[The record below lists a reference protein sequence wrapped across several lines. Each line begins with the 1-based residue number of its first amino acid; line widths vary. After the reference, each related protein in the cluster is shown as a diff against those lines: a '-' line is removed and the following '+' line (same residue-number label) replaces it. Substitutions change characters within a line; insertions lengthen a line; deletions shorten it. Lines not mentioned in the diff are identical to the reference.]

1 MSIVFLLS
9 VILKGLGAVLEVLL
23 QVMITRMLGLAGYGT
38 YSTWVSAADLV
49 YWVLFSGITKCNTFY
64 LSNKGTEL
72 RRFKAKY
79 YSCYVLPVLTTLVLV
94 LALEKGRGGYTVI
107 ALITGMELLVMD
119 HSSTMMAQGQPGC
132 ALFGEYVLGR
142 LFLVLGTLVLYKT
155 ERLSLGT
162 LLALYVIQYAGILV
176 FFLIKRDREPRR
188 DISKEL
194 SLRKW
199 GSYQRADLIQALIS
213 QMPILLQY
221 FFTGAFEAGI
231 VSVVLMVKKLVNFI
245 SGPTAKVFLPEFSR
259 MYHAGDKAGI
269 KQCYAS
275 IMRIQMLFAGS
286 MAVVLVGYPQVLLSI
301 LAEELLPY
309 TKQFVGCALV
319 FILIATLGPCSGVL
333 QMTGNEKKDN
343 LYREAA
349 LGVMLVL
356 LFVMRGSRLVM
367 LYALCVQAL
376 LEGLVKYWYVCR
388 WMQGSAV
395 KLKTYCIWWSVPAA
409 VIAGGCL
416 LHLQHSALAMLLAAG
431 LIDIVDTLGGV
442 DVYSELA
449 FQTGKESGCIVDV
462 QEGWNHLNGEQ
473 ALAFSRERHALA
485 DGDNQRGKNQ
495 QAVLTAML
503 RKCLSPTMLLKA
515 GTIMNQ
521 VSSEVETN
529 LSQAQINSLIKYQL
543 NKNATWTIQSVAA
556 TGTNDKG
563 YCYSSGDKLLF
574 IMDPDE
580 DVVQKIIDLANVV
593 EEGGTLED
601 GESLN

>member
-1 MSIVFLLS
+1 MERQRKTAKNTSHNRRGRVKESKRSKRNRF
-9 VILKGLGAVLEVLL
+9 GAVCIVI
-23 QVMITRMLGLAGYGT
+23 QTIA
-38 YSTWVSAADLV
+38 S
-49 YWVLFSGITKCNTFY
+49 
-64 LSNKGTEL
+64 
-72 RRFKAKY
+72 
-79 YSCYVLPVLTTLVLV
+79 
-94 LALEKGRGGYTVI
+94 I
-107 ALITGMELLVMD
+107 ALMIVLNLLGMIPLKYL
-119 HSSTMMAQGQPGC
+119 
-132 ALFGEYVLGR
+132 
-142 LFLVLGTLVLYKT
+142 
-155 ERLSLGT
+155 
-162 LLALYVIQYAGILV
+162 ILV
-176 FFLIKRDREPRR
+176 
-188 DISKEL
+188 
-194 SLRKW
+194 
-199 GSYQRADLIQALIS
+199 A
-213 QMPILLQY
+213 
-221 FFTGAFEAGI
+221 
-231 VSVVLMVKKLVNFI
+231 
-245 SGPTAKVFLPEFSR
+245 
-259 MYHAGDKAGI
+259 
-269 KQCYAS
+269 
-275 IMRIQMLFAGS
+275 
-286 MAVVLVGYPQVLLSI
+286 
-301 LAEELLPY
+301 
-309 TKQFVGCALV
+309 
-319 FILIATLGPCSGVL
+319 
-333 QMTGNEKKDN
+333 
-343 LYREAA
+343 
-349 LGVMLVL
+349 VL
-356 LFVMRGSRLVM
+356 LFFFWCITLNSQVARRKKGTFGKVFSLLLTFCLFIGSYYVAEANDMISRITGGNYKVDKMIVAVRADDPAETLEDAADYTFGVQFSKGSDNM
-367 LYALCVQAL
+367 QAAVSDIQKQIGSEIQTTECDSVQTQAQQLLDGKVDAIIYNVAYTSLMEENVTDFSKKIKILYTFDIRVQLDFGNSGATDDSITKEPFTIYISGIDTYGEVSETSRSDVNL
-376 LEGLVKYWYVCR
+376 I
-388 WMQGSAV
+388 AV
-395 KLKTYCIWWSVPAA
+395 VNPKTYQILLVTTPRDYYVP
-409 VIAGGCL
+409 IPGISGGQKDKLTHAGIYGIDASMRTL
-416 LHLQHSALAMLLAAG
+416 GQLYETDINYYARLNFTS

>member
-1 MSIVFLLS
+1 MERQRKTAKNTSHNRRGRVKESKRSKRNRF
-9 VILKGLGAVLEVLL
+9 GAVCIVI
-23 QVMITRMLGLAGYGT
+23 QTIA
-38 YSTWVSAADLV
+38 S
-49 YWVLFSGITKCNTFY
+49 
-64 LSNKGTEL
+64 
-72 RRFKAKY
+72 
-79 YSCYVLPVLTTLVLV
+79 
-94 LALEKGRGGYTVI
+94 I
-107 ALITGMELLVMD
+107 ALMIVLNLLGMIPLKYL
-119 HSSTMMAQGQPGC
+119 
-132 ALFGEYVLGR
+132 
-142 LFLVLGTLVLYKT
+142 
-155 ERLSLGT
+155 
-162 LLALYVIQYAGILV
+162 ILV
-176 FFLIKRDREPRR
+176 
-188 DISKEL
+188 
-194 SLRKW
+194 
-199 GSYQRADLIQALIS
+199 A
-213 QMPILLQY
+213 
-221 FFTGAFEAGI
+221 
-231 VSVVLMVKKLVNFI
+231 
-245 SGPTAKVFLPEFSR
+245 
-259 MYHAGDKAGI
+259 
-269 KQCYAS
+269 
-275 IMRIQMLFAGS
+275 
-286 MAVVLVGYPQVLLSI
+286 
-301 LAEELLPY
+301 
-309 TKQFVGCALV
+309 
-319 FILIATLGPCSGVL
+319 
-333 QMTGNEKKDN
+333 
-343 LYREAA
+343 
-349 LGVMLVL
+349 VL
-356 LFVMRGSRLVM
+356 LFFFWCITLNSQVARRKKGTFGKVFSLLLTFCLFIGSYYVAEANDMISRITGGNYKVDKMIVAVRADDPAETLEDAADYTFGVQFSKGSDNM
-367 LYALCVQAL
+367 QDAVSDIQKQIGSEIQTTECDSVQTQAQQLLDGKVDAIIYNGAYTSLMEENVTDFSKKIKILYTFDIRVQLDFGNSGATDDSITKEPFTIYISGIDTYGEVSETSRSDVNL
-376 LEGLVKYWYVCR
+376 I
-388 WMQGSAV
+388 AV
-395 KLKTYCIWWSVPAA
+395 VNPKTYQILLVTTPRDYYVP
-409 VIAGGCL
+409 IPGISGGQKDKLTHAGIYGIDASMRTL
-416 LHLQHSALAMLLAAG
+416 GQLYETDINYYARLNFTS

>member
-1 MSIVFLLS
+1 MERQRKTAKNTSHNRRGRVKESKRSKRNRF
-9 VILKGLGAVLEVLL
+9 GAVCIVI
-23 QVMITRMLGLAGYGT
+23 QTIA
-38 YSTWVSAADLV
+38 S
-49 YWVLFSGITKCNTFY
+49 
-64 LSNKGTEL
+64 
-72 RRFKAKY
+72 
-79 YSCYVLPVLTTLVLV
+79 
-94 LALEKGRGGYTVI
+94 I
-107 ALITGMELLVMD
+107 ALMIVLNLLGMIPLKYL
-119 HSSTMMAQGQPGC
+119 
-132 ALFGEYVLGR
+132 
-142 LFLVLGTLVLYKT
+142 
-155 ERLSLGT
+155 
-162 LLALYVIQYAGILV
+162 ILV
-176 FFLIKRDREPRR
+176 
-188 DISKEL
+188 
-194 SLRKW
+194 
-199 GSYQRADLIQALIS
+199 A
-213 QMPILLQY
+213 
-221 FFTGAFEAGI
+221 
-231 VSVVLMVKKLVNFI
+231 
-245 SGPTAKVFLPEFSR
+245 
-259 MYHAGDKAGI
+259 
-269 KQCYAS
+269 
-275 IMRIQMLFAGS
+275 
-286 MAVVLVGYPQVLLSI
+286 
-301 LAEELLPY
+301 
-309 TKQFVGCALV
+309 
-319 FILIATLGPCSGVL
+319 
-333 QMTGNEKKDN
+333 
-343 LYREAA
+343 
-349 LGVMLVL
+349 VL
-356 LFVMRGSRLVM
+356 LFFFWCITLNSQVARRKKGTFGKVFSLLLTFCLFIGSYYVAEANDMISRITGGNYKVDKMIVAVRADDPAETLEDAADYTFGVQFSKGSDNM
-367 LYALCVQAL
+367 QAAVSDIQKQIGSEIQTTECDSVQTQAQQLLDGKVDAIIYNGAYTSLMEENVTDFSKKIKILYTFDIRVQLDFGNSGATDDSITKESFTIYISGIDTYGEVSETSRSDVNL
-376 LEGLVKYWYVCR
+376 I
-388 WMQGSAV
+388 AV
-395 KLKTYCIWWSVPAA
+395 VNPKTYQILLVTTPRDYYVP
-409 VIAGGCL
+409 IPGISGGQKDKLTHAGIYGIDASMRTL
-416 LHLQHSALAMLLAAG
+416 GQLYETDINYYARLNFTS

>member
-1 MSIVFLLS
+1 MERQRKTAKNTSHNRRGRVKESKRSKRNRF
-9 VILKGLGAVLEVLL
+9 GAVCIVI
-23 QVMITRMLGLAGYGT
+23 QTIA
-38 YSTWVSAADLV
+38 S
-49 YWVLFSGITKCNTFY
+49 
-64 LSNKGTEL
+64 
-72 RRFKAKY
+72 
-79 YSCYVLPVLTTLVLV
+79 
-94 LALEKGRGGYTVI
+94 I
-107 ALITGMELLVMD
+107 ALMIVLNLLGMIPLKYL
-119 HSSTMMAQGQPGC
+119 
-132 ALFGEYVLGR
+132 
-142 LFLVLGTLVLYKT
+142 
-155 ERLSLGT
+155 
-162 LLALYVIQYAGILV
+162 ILV
-176 FFLIKRDREPRR
+176 
-188 DISKEL
+188 
-194 SLRKW
+194 
-199 GSYQRADLIQALIS
+199 A
-213 QMPILLQY
+213 
-221 FFTGAFEAGI
+221 
-231 VSVVLMVKKLVNFI
+231 
-245 SGPTAKVFLPEFSR
+245 
-259 MYHAGDKAGI
+259 
-269 KQCYAS
+269 
-275 IMRIQMLFAGS
+275 
-286 MAVVLVGYPQVLLSI
+286 
-301 LAEELLPY
+301 
-309 TKQFVGCALV
+309 
-319 FILIATLGPCSGVL
+319 
-333 QMTGNEKKDN
+333 
-343 LYREAA
+343 
-349 LGVMLVL
+349 VL
-356 LFVMRGSRLVM
+356 LFFFWCITLNSQVARRKEGTFGKVFSLLLTFCLFIGSYYVAEANDMISRITGGNYKVDKMIVAVRADDPAETLEDAADYTFGVQFSKGSDNM
-367 LYALCVQAL
+367 QAAVSDIQKQIGSEIQTTECDSVQTQAQQLLDGKVDAIIYNGAYTSLMEENVTDFSKKIKILYTFDIRVQLDFGNSGATDDSITKEPFTIYISGIDTYGEVSETSRSDVNL
-376 LEGLVKYWYVCR
+376 I
-388 WMQGSAV
+388 AV
-395 KLKTYCIWWSVPAA
+395 VNPKTYQILLVTTPRDYYVP
-409 VIAGGCL
+409 IPGISGGQKDKLTHAGIYGIDASMRTL
-416 LHLQHSALAMLLAAG
+416 GQLYETDINYYARLNFTS

>member
-1 MSIVFLLS
+1 MERQRKTAKNTSHNRRGRVKESKRSKRNRF
-9 VILKGLGAVLEVLL
+9 GAVCIVI
-23 QVMITRMLGLAGYGT
+23 QTIA
-38 YSTWVSAADLV
+38 S
-49 YWVLFSGITKCNTFY
+49 
-64 LSNKGTEL
+64 
-72 RRFKAKY
+72 
-79 YSCYVLPVLTTLVLV
+79 
-94 LALEKGRGGYTVI
+94 I
-107 ALITGMELLVMD
+107 ALMIVLNLLGMIPLKYL
-119 HSSTMMAQGQPGC
+119 
-132 ALFGEYVLGR
+132 
-142 LFLVLGTLVLYKT
+142 
-155 ERLSLGT
+155 
-162 LLALYVIQYAGILV
+162 ILV
-176 FFLIKRDREPRR
+176 
-188 DISKEL
+188 
-194 SLRKW
+194 
-199 GSYQRADLIQALIS
+199 A
-213 QMPILLQY
+213 
-221 FFTGAFEAGI
+221 
-231 VSVVLMVKKLVNFI
+231 
-245 SGPTAKVFLPEFSR
+245 
-259 MYHAGDKAGI
+259 
-269 KQCYAS
+269 
-275 IMRIQMLFAGS
+275 
-286 MAVVLVGYPQVLLSI
+286 
-301 LAEELLPY
+301 
-309 TKQFVGCALV
+309 
-319 FILIATLGPCSGVL
+319 
-333 QMTGNEKKDN
+333 
-343 LYREAA
+343 
-349 LGVMLVL
+349 VL
-356 LFVMRGSRLVM
+356 LFFFWCITLNSQVARRKKGTFGKVFSLLLTFCLFIGSYYVAEANDMISRITGGNYKVDKMIVAVWADDPAETLEDAADYTFGVQFSKGSDNM
-367 LYALCVQAL
+367 QAAVSDIQKQIGSEIQTTECDSVQTQAQQLLDGKVDAIIYNGAYTSLMEENVTDFSKKIKILYTFDIRVQLDFGNSGATDDSITKEPFTIYISGIDTYGEVSETSRSDVNL
-376 LEGLVKYWYVCR
+376 I
-388 WMQGSAV
+388 AV
-395 KLKTYCIWWSVPAA
+395 VNPKTYQILLVTTPRDYYVP
-409 VIAGGCL
+409 IPGISGGQKDKLTHAGIYGIDASMRTL
-416 LHLQHSALAMLLAAG
+416 GQLYETDINYYARLNFTS

>member
-1 MSIVFLLS
+1 MERQRKTAKNTSHNRRGRVKESKRSKRNRF
-9 VILKGLGAVLEVLL
+9 GAVCIVI
-23 QVMITRMLGLAGYGT
+23 QTIA
-38 YSTWVSAADLV
+38 S
-49 YWVLFSGITKCNTFY
+49 
-64 LSNKGTEL
+64 
-72 RRFKAKY
+72 
-79 YSCYVLPVLTTLVLV
+79 
-94 LALEKGRGGYTVI
+94 I
-107 ALITGMELLVMD
+107 ALMIVLNLLGMIPLKYL
-119 HSSTMMAQGQPGC
+119 
-132 ALFGEYVLGR
+132 
-142 LFLVLGTLVLYKT
+142 
-155 ERLSLGT
+155 
-162 LLALYVIQYAGILV
+162 ILV
-176 FFLIKRDREPRR
+176 
-188 DISKEL
+188 
-194 SLRKW
+194 
-199 GSYQRADLIQALIS
+199 A
-213 QMPILLQY
+213 
-221 FFTGAFEAGI
+221 
-231 VSVVLMVKKLVNFI
+231 
-245 SGPTAKVFLPEFSR
+245 
-259 MYHAGDKAGI
+259 
-269 KQCYAS
+269 
-275 IMRIQMLFAGS
+275 
-286 MAVVLVGYPQVLLSI
+286 
-301 LAEELLPY
+301 
-309 TKQFVGCALV
+309 
-319 FILIATLGPCSGVL
+319 
-333 QMTGNEKKDN
+333 
-343 LYREAA
+343 
-349 LGVMLVL
+349 VL
-356 LFVMRGSRLVM
+356 LFFFWCITLNSQVARRKKGTFGKVFSLLLTFCLFIGSYYVAEANDMISRITGGNYKVDKMIVAVRADDPAETLEDAADYTFGVQFSKGSDNM
-367 LYALCVQAL
+367 QAAVSDIQKQIGSEIQTTECDSVQTQAQQLLDGKGDAIIYNGAYTSLMEENVTDFSKKIKILYTFDIRVQLDFGNSGATDDSITKEPFTIYISGIDTYGEVSETSRSDVNL
-376 LEGLVKYWYVCR
+376 I
-388 WMQGSAV
+388 AV
-395 KLKTYCIWWSVPAA
+395 VNPKTYQILLVTTPRDYYVP
-409 VIAGGCL
+409 IPGISGGQKDKLTHAGIYGIDASMRTL
-416 LHLQHSALAMLLAAG
+416 GQLYETDINYYARLNFTS

>member
-1 MSIVFLLS
+1 MERQRKTAKNTSHNRRGRVKESKRSKRNRFGTVCIVIQTIAS
-9 VILKGLGAVLEVLL
+9 
-23 QVMITRMLGLAGYGT
+23 
-38 YSTWVSAADLV
+38 
-49 YWVLFSGITKCNTFY
+49 
-64 LSNKGTEL
+64 
-72 RRFKAKY
+72 
-79 YSCYVLPVLTTLVLV
+79 
-94 LALEKGRGGYTVI
+94 I
-107 ALITGMELLVMD
+107 ALMIVLNLLGMIPLKYL
-119 HSSTMMAQGQPGC
+119 
-132 ALFGEYVLGR
+132 
-142 LFLVLGTLVLYKT
+142 
-155 ERLSLGT
+155 
-162 LLALYVIQYAGILV
+162 ILV
-176 FFLIKRDREPRR
+176 
-188 DISKEL
+188 
-194 SLRKW
+194 
-199 GSYQRADLIQALIS
+199 A
-213 QMPILLQY
+213 
-221 FFTGAFEAGI
+221 
-231 VSVVLMVKKLVNFI
+231 
-245 SGPTAKVFLPEFSR
+245 
-259 MYHAGDKAGI
+259 
-269 KQCYAS
+269 
-275 IMRIQMLFAGS
+275 
-286 MAVVLVGYPQVLLSI
+286 
-301 LAEELLPY
+301 
-309 TKQFVGCALV
+309 
-319 FILIATLGPCSGVL
+319 
-333 QMTGNEKKDN
+333 
-343 LYREAA
+343 
-349 LGVMLVL
+349 VL
-356 LFVMRGSRLVM
+356 LFFFWCITLNSQVARRKKGTFGKVFSLLLTFCLFIGSYYVAEANDMISRITGGNYKVDKMIVAVRADEPAETLEDAADYTFGVQFSKGSDNM
-367 LYALCVQAL
+367 QAAVSDIQKQIGSEIQTTECDSVQTQAQQLLDGKVDAIIYNGAYTSLMEENVTDFSKKIKILYTFDIRVQLDFGNSGATDDSITKEPFTIYISGIDTYGEVSETSRSDVNL
-376 LEGLVKYWYVCR
+376 I
-388 WMQGSAV
+388 AV
-395 KLKTYCIWWSVPAA
+395 VNPKTYQILLVTTPRDYYVP
-409 VIAGGCL
+409 IPGISGGQKDKLTHAGIYGIDASMRTL
-416 LHLQHSALAMLLAAG
+416 GQLYETDINYYARLNFTS

>member
-1 MSIVFLLS
+1 MERQRKTAKNTSHNRRGRVKESKRSKRNRF
-9 VILKGLGAVLEVLL
+9 GAVCIVI
-23 QVMITRMLGLAGYGT
+23 QTIA
-38 YSTWVSAADLV
+38 S
-49 YWVLFSGITKCNTFY
+49 
-64 LSNKGTEL
+64 
-72 RRFKAKY
+72 
-79 YSCYVLPVLTTLVLV
+79 
-94 LALEKGRGGYTVI
+94 I
-107 ALITGMELLVMD
+107 ALMIVLNLLGMIPLKYL
-119 HSSTMMAQGQPGC
+119 
-132 ALFGEYVLGR
+132 
-142 LFLVLGTLVLYKT
+142 
-155 ERLSLGT
+155 
-162 LLALYVIQYAGILV
+162 ILV
-176 FFLIKRDREPRR
+176 
-188 DISKEL
+188 
-194 SLRKW
+194 
-199 GSYQRADLIQALIS
+199 A
-213 QMPILLQY
+213 
-221 FFTGAFEAGI
+221 
-231 VSVVLMVKKLVNFI
+231 
-245 SGPTAKVFLPEFSR
+245 
-259 MYHAGDKAGI
+259 
-269 KQCYAS
+269 
-275 IMRIQMLFAGS
+275 
-286 MAVVLVGYPQVLLSI
+286 
-301 LAEELLPY
+301 
-309 TKQFVGCALV
+309 
-319 FILIATLGPCSGVL
+319 
-333 QMTGNEKKDN
+333 
-343 LYREAA
+343 
-349 LGVMLVL
+349 VL
-356 LFVMRGSRLVM
+356 LFFFWCITLNSQVARRKKGTFGKVFSLLLTFCLFIGSYYVAEANDMISRITGGNYKVDKMIVAVRADDPAETLEDAADYTFGVQFSKGSDNM
-367 LYALCVQAL
+367 QAAVSDIQKQIGSEIQTTECDSVQTQVQQLLDGKVDAIIYNGAYTSLMEENVTDFSKKIKILYTFDIRVQLDFGNSGATDDSITKEPFTIYISGIDTYGEVSETSRSDVNL
-376 LEGLVKYWYVCR
+376 I
-388 WMQGSAV
+388 AV
-395 KLKTYCIWWSVPAA
+395 VNPKTYQILLVTTPRDYYVP
-409 VIAGGCL
+409 IPGISGGQKDKLTHAGIYGIDASMRTL
-416 LHLQHSALAMLLAAG
+416 GQLYETDINYYARLNFTS

>member
-1 MSIVFLLS
+1 MERQRKTAKNTSHNRRGRVKESKRSKRNRF
-9 VILKGLGAVLEVLL
+9 GAVCIVI
-23 QVMITRMLGLAGYGT
+23 QTIA
-38 YSTWVSAADLV
+38 S
-49 YWVLFSGITKCNTFY
+49 
-64 LSNKGTEL
+64 
-72 RRFKAKY
+72 
-79 YSCYVLPVLTTLVLV
+79 
-94 LALEKGRGGYTVI
+94 I
-107 ALITGMELLVMD
+107 ALMIVLNLLGMIPLKYL
-119 HSSTMMAQGQPGC
+119 
-132 ALFGEYVLGR
+132 
-142 LFLVLGTLVLYKT
+142 
-155 ERLSLGT
+155 
-162 LLALYVIQYAGILV
+162 ILV
-176 FFLIKRDREPRR
+176 
-188 DISKEL
+188 
-194 SLRKW
+194 
-199 GSYQRADLIQALIS
+199 A
-213 QMPILLQY
+213 
-221 FFTGAFEAGI
+221 
-231 VSVVLMVKKLVNFI
+231 
-245 SGPTAKVFLPEFSR
+245 
-259 MYHAGDKAGI
+259 
-269 KQCYAS
+269 
-275 IMRIQMLFAGS
+275 
-286 MAVVLVGYPQVLLSI
+286 
-301 LAEELLPY
+301 
-309 TKQFVGCALV
+309 
-319 FILIATLGPCSGVL
+319 
-333 QMTGNEKKDN
+333 
-343 LYREAA
+343 
-349 LGVMLVL
+349 VL
-356 LFVMRGSRLVM
+356 LFFFWCITLNSKVARRKKGTFGKVFSLLLTFCLFIGSYYVAEANDMISRITGGNYKVDKMIVAVRADDPAETLEDAADYTFGVQFSKGSDNM
-367 LYALCVQAL
+367 QAAVSDIQKQIGSEIQTTECDSVQTQAQQLLDGKVDAIIYNGAYTSLMEENVTDFSKKIKILYTFDIRVQLDFGNSGATDDSITKEPFTIYISGIDTYGEVSETSRSDVNL
-376 LEGLVKYWYVCR
+376 I
-388 WMQGSAV
+388 AV
-395 KLKTYCIWWSVPAA
+395 VNPKTYQILLVTTPRDYYVP
-409 VIAGGCL
+409 IPGISGGQKDKLTHAGIYGIDASMRTL
-416 LHLQHSALAMLLAAG
+416 GQLYETDINYYARLNFTS

>member
-1 MSIVFLLS
+1 MERQRKTAKNTSHNRRGRVKE
-9 VILKGLGAVLEVLL
+9 LKRSKRNRFGAVCIVI
-23 QVMITRMLGLAGYGT
+23 QTIA
-38 YSTWVSAADLV
+38 S
-49 YWVLFSGITKCNTFY
+49 
-64 LSNKGTEL
+64 
-72 RRFKAKY
+72 
-79 YSCYVLPVLTTLVLV
+79 
-94 LALEKGRGGYTVI
+94 I
-107 ALITGMELLVMD
+107 ALMIVLNLLGMIPLKYL
-119 HSSTMMAQGQPGC
+119 
-132 ALFGEYVLGR
+132 
-142 LFLVLGTLVLYKT
+142 
-155 ERLSLGT
+155 
-162 LLALYVIQYAGILV
+162 ILV
-176 FFLIKRDREPRR
+176 
-188 DISKEL
+188 
-194 SLRKW
+194 
-199 GSYQRADLIQALIS
+199 A
-213 QMPILLQY
+213 
-221 FFTGAFEAGI
+221 
-231 VSVVLMVKKLVNFI
+231 
-245 SGPTAKVFLPEFSR
+245 
-259 MYHAGDKAGI
+259 
-269 KQCYAS
+269 
-275 IMRIQMLFAGS
+275 
-286 MAVVLVGYPQVLLSI
+286 
-301 LAEELLPY
+301 
-309 TKQFVGCALV
+309 
-319 FILIATLGPCSGVL
+319 
-333 QMTGNEKKDN
+333 
-343 LYREAA
+343 
-349 LGVMLVL
+349 VL
-356 LFVMRGSRLVM
+356 LFFFWCITLNSQVARRKKGTFGKVFSLLLTFCLFIGSYYVAEANDMISRITGGNYKVDKMIVAVRADDPAETLEDAADYTFGVQFSKGSDNM
-367 LYALCVQAL
+367 QAAVSDIQKQIGSEIQTTECDSVQTQAQQLLDGKVDAIIYNGAYTSLMEENVTDFSKKIKILYTFDIRVQLDFGNSGATDDSITKEPFTIYISGIDTYGEVSETSRSDVNL
-376 LEGLVKYWYVCR
+376 I
-388 WMQGSAV
+388 AV
-395 KLKTYCIWWSVPAA
+395 VNPKTYQILLVTTPRDYYVP
-409 VIAGGCL
+409 IPGISGGQKDKLTHAGIYGIDASMRTL
-416 LHLQHSALAMLLAAG
+416 GQLYETDINYYARLNFTS

>member
-1 MSIVFLLS
+1 MERQRKTAKNTSHNRRGRVKESKRSKRNRF
-9 VILKGLGAVLEVLL
+9 GAVCIVI
-23 QVMITRMLGLAGYGT
+23 QTIA
-38 YSTWVSAADLV
+38 S
-49 YWVLFSGITKCNTFY
+49 
-64 LSNKGTEL
+64 
-72 RRFKAKY
+72 
-79 YSCYVLPVLTTLVLV
+79 
-94 LALEKGRGGYTVI
+94 I
-107 ALITGMELLVMD
+107 ALMIVLNLLGMIPLKYL
-119 HSSTMMAQGQPGC
+119 
-132 ALFGEYVLGR
+132 
-142 LFLVLGTLVLYKT
+142 
-155 ERLSLGT
+155 
-162 LLALYVIQYAGILV
+162 ILV
-176 FFLIKRDREPRR
+176 
-188 DISKEL
+188 
-194 SLRKW
+194 
-199 GSYQRADLIQALIS
+199 A
-213 QMPILLQY
+213 
-221 FFTGAFEAGI
+221 
-231 VSVVLMVKKLVNFI
+231 
-245 SGPTAKVFLPEFSR
+245 
-259 MYHAGDKAGI
+259 
-269 KQCYAS
+269 
-275 IMRIQMLFAGS
+275 
-286 MAVVLVGYPQVLLSI
+286 
-301 LAEELLPY
+301 
-309 TKQFVGCALV
+309 
-319 FILIATLGPCSGVL
+319 
-333 QMTGNEKKDN
+333 
-343 LYREAA
+343 
-349 LGVMLVL
+349 VL
-356 LFVMRGSRLVM
+356 LFFFWCITLNSQVARRKKGTFGKVFSLLLTFCLFIGSYYVAEANDMISRITGGNYKVDKMIVAVRADDPAETLEDAAD
-367 LYALCVQAL
+367 YTFGVQFSKGSDNMQAAVSDIQKQIGSEIQTTECDSVQTQAQQLLDGKVDAIIYNGAYTSL
-376 LEGLVKYWYVCR
+376 LEENVTDFSKKIKILYTFDIRVQLDFGNSGATDDSITKEPFTIYISGIDTYGEVSETSRSDVNLI
-388 WMQGSAV
+388 AV
-395 KLKTYCIWWSVPAA
+395 VNPKTYQILLVTTPRDYYVP
-409 VIAGGCL
+409 IPGISGGQKDKLTHAGIYGIDASMRTL
-416 LHLQHSALAMLLAAG
+416 GQLYETDINYYARLNFTS